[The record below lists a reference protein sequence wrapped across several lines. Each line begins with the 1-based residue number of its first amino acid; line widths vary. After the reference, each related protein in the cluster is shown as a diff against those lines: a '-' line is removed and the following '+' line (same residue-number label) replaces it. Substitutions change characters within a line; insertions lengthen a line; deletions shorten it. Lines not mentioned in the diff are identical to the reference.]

1 MAQLSRPYQ
10 IALAALV
17 LAVVMWFIAF
27 GRHSRST
34 GGPSPSA
41 PAQSALSGSAA
52 SSGGAGSGSGAASR
66 HIYHGSAPGVEG
78 LSKDIAK
85 AHGAVETSESY
96 NKHLEG
102 KSANSTGES
111 AGSSTAP
118 ANAPGHKAHKP
129 AAHAPAAATH
139 AHAHAPAARAHAR
152 THVPARHHAAAAP
165 ATKPHTTR
173 TSPTTGVPSG
183 QRAVEGTLT
192 HGKVALLLFWNPN
205 GADDAAVH
213 GQVRTV
219 RHSHLPVVV
228 YEGHANDVASF
239 GAITRQVPVYGTPT
253 ILIIGV
259 KGRTTSLTGLQD
271 AFAIE
276 QAIDEARS
284 PSP

>member
-34 GGPSPSA
+34 SGPSPSA
-41 PAQSALSGSAA
+41 PAQSA
-52 SSGGAGSGSGAASR
+52 SSGSGSGAGSR

-96 NKHLEG
+96 NKHLEE

-111 AGSSTAP
+111 AGSRTAP
-118 ANAPGHKAHKP
+118 ASAPAHKTHKP

-139 AHAHAPAARAHAR
+139 AHAHAPAARTHA
-152 THVPARHHAAAAP
+152 PARHHAAPAP
-165 ATKPHTTR
+165 ATKPHTTQ

-219 RHSHLPVVV
+219 GHSHLPVVV
-228 YEGHANDVASF
+228 YEGNAKDVASF

-253 ILIIGV
+253 ILIVGV
-259 KGRTTSLTGLQD
+259 KGRTSSLTGLQD

>member
-27 GRHSRST
+27 GHHSRST
-34 GGPSPSA
+34 SGSSPSA
-41 PAQSALSGSAA
+41 PGQSAQSGS
-52 SSGGAGSGSGAASR
+52 AGSGSGAGSS
-66 HIYHGSAPGVEG
+66 HVYHGSAPGVEG

-96 NKHLEG
+96 KKHLEG
-102 KSANSTGES
+102 KSATSTGES

-118 ANAPGHKAHKP
+118 ASAPAHKAHKP
-129 AAHAPAAATH
+129 AAPAPATHAH

-152 THVPARHHAAAAP
+152 THAPARHHAAPAP
-165 ATKPHTTR
+165 AAKPHTTK

-183 QRAVEGTLT
+183 QRAVEGTVT

-219 RHSHLPVVV
+219 GHSHLPVVV
-228 YEGHANDVASF
+228 YEGNAKDVASF

-253 ILIIGV
+253 ILIVGV
-259 KGRTTSLTGLQD
+259 KGRTSLLTGLQD